1 MDIPIRT
8 DDKKKKL
15 AKAEGSVIVM
25 VAITLPSAIG
35 INPTF
40 SSRLRGECLTPRQRQ
55 RQQLRD
61 EKIQP

>member
-8 DDKKKKL
+8 DDKKKL

-40 SSRLRGECLTPRQRQ
+40 SSRLGGECLTPRQRQ
-55 RQQLRD
+55 QLRH